1 MKQNTSDANMYKRQL
16 SIEEK
21 HTRSRGT
28 DNCCAD
34 EATRS
39 RGRYRDKDGG
49 GGGQREKQG
58 KKQERRE
65 KILNNEVAG
74 IHYLYVH
81 SIFFGDYYIYFLFI
95 YFCFEFCHPTMCAI
109 A

>member
-49 GGGQREKQG
+49 GGGAKRETRQKARKKRENIKQRSSRYTLLICAQ
-58 KKQERRE
+58 
-65 KILNNEVAG
+65 
-74 IHYLYVH
+74 YL
-81 SIFFGDYYIYFLFI
+81 FW
-95 YFCFEFCHPTMCAI
+95 
-109 A
+109 